1 MMTSFSGRGS
11 RALKPAGAPPTVGA
25 NKGGDAVGSTNR
37 ARSRAG
43 RWGLVALAA
52 VVLVGVSSCASG
64 GPSTTPVPTASIA
77 ASTCVSD
84 PGAVIAATPTAVSTT
99 AALPAALTASLDA
112 AARSSFAQAA
122 APGAIVGVRTPQGT
136 WTAAYGIA
144 DPGTGAPM
152 TLDMHTRIGSVTKTF
167 TGTLIMQLAE
177 EGKLSLDDTIGK
189 YIPGIPNGDIITLRQ
204 LADMTSGVASYTK
217 SPAFTDVYFAKPET
231 IFTPTELVA
240 VGIANSPIFEPG
252 TQFDY
257 SNTNIV
263 LLGLVVEKVTG
274 MPVEQVLADKIFG
287 PLKLTSTS
295 WPGDQT
301 DLPAPY
307 AHGFTLQGDF
317 ATAAAPSDAT
327 NWNPA
332 WGFTAG
338 ELISNVADMLTYDR
352 ALGTGQ
358 GLLGAASQTERLTSF
373 PGAGGYGLG
382 MVCAD
387 GWVGH
392 TGTVPGYTS
401 YVFYQTATDT
411 SLVVLANS
419 DIASG
424 VCDQSPTLTDDPG
437 TAVCLTPAARMFAAL
452 STALGNPFTPNATH

>member
-1 MMTSFSGRGS
+1 MMSI
-11 RALKPAGAPPTVGA
+11 AGGV
-25 NKGGDAVGSTNR
+25 R
-37 ARSRAG
+37 
-43 RWGLVALAA
+43 RWGLVTLAA
-52 VVLVGVSSCASG
+52 AVLVAVSSCASSSQ
-64 GPSTTPVPTASIA
+64 PAPAPTAGA
-77 ASTCVSD
+77 TASPCVSD
-84 PGAVIAATPTAVSTT
+84 PGAVIAAAPTALSTT

-112 AARSSFAQAA
+112 AARSSFAEAA

-136 WTAAYGIA
+136 WTAAYGVA
-144 DPGTGAPM
+144 DPASGELM
-152 TLDMHTRIGSVTKTF
+152 TVDMHTRIGSVTKTF
-167 TGTLIMQLAE
+167 TTTLIMQLAE
-177 EGKLSLDDTIGK
+177 EGRLSLDDTIGE
-189 YIPGIPNGDIITLRQ
+189 YVPGIPNGDIITLRQ

-217 SPAFTDVYFAKPET
+217 SPAFTDVYFAEPET
-231 IFTPTELVA
+231 IFTPTQLVA
-240 VGIANSPIFEPG
+240 AGVASSPIFAPG

-263 LLGLVVEKVTG
+263 LLGLVVEQVTG
-274 MPVEQVLADKIFG
+274 LPVDQALADMIFE
-287 PLKLTSTS
+287 PLKLTNTS
-295 WPGDQT
+295 WPGDKT
-301 DLPAPY
+301 DIPAPY
-307 AHGFTLQGDF
+307 THGFTLQGDF
-317 ATAAAPSDAT
+317 ATPDNPSDAT

-338 ELISNVADMLTYDR
+338 ELISNVTDMLTYDR

-358 GLLGAASQTERLTSF
+358 GLLDTASQAERLTSF

-382 MVCAD
+382 LVCAD

-392 TGTVPGYTS
+392 TGTLPGYTS

-424 VCDQSPTLTDDPG
+424 TCDQSPTLTDDPG

-452 STALGNPFTPNATH
+452 SIALGHPFTPNATH